1 MTKLVLIVVGNDCFV
16 NILEKIKQNSSFQ
29 FQIKKV
35 LSLDS
40 IKWNND
46 MGYVPFILFFDMDY
60 LKNESQAVIDFMKLH
75 HKAKRFVLL
84 KDYFF
89 NNEIRHFFKSGAFD
103 CLQKPVDTESVY
115 HLIHEAIKSVQE
127 HSNSGQN
134 QQRMKHYQSS
144 EKVSLAYDLIFGNVK
159 HAKNIW
165 ERSQLAGLSRVPN
178 IAMVICIDDF
188 YRLMKNKSKLWEQSV
203 RNEVIEAVRKYFL
216 SEKVRETIVIITG
229 PEKIVVLL
237 SLPVENNVQTYKQSS
252 IKYSQ
257 QIKKYMNKMIGHT
270 VTIGIGNYY
279 EDARNLHLSYQEA
292 LHAQSYKFFTGNDAI
307 IHIDDVKPF
316 TNEIGFLP
324 NEEILI
330 MANKLTIGDVEG
342 VKAHVEVIL
351 QIVFSQ
357 TNMNPKS
364 FRLVM
369 LDFLSILS
377 RSAISG
383 GAKPSEMIAIQLEYA
398 KELFLLE
405 NVEQVRQWFYE
416 VIHDLLEQSLTNHN
430 EQVLKSVQ
438 KALQYINTHFT
449 EDVTLERV
457 AQYVHLSPN
466 YFSHIFKKTTG
477 SSFIEYLTYLRI
489 DKAKSMLMDLNYT
502 IYQIAGAVGYQ
513 TPRYFTR
520 VFKSIN
526 GMTPSTYR
534 NSMLVTNVT
543 NKSKSS

>member
-1 MTKLVLIVVGNDCFV
+1 MKKVVLVVAGNDCFV
-16 NILEKIKQNSSFQ
+16 NMLEKIKKNTRFQ
-29 FQIKKV
+29 FRVKRL
-35 LSLDS
+35 LSLDD
-40 IKWNND
+40 ITWHKD
-46 MGYVPFILFFDMDY
+46 MEYEPFITFFDMDH
-60 LKNESQAVIDFMKLH
+60 LKNEARVVIDYMKRH
-75 HKAKRFVLL
+75 HKAKRFVIL
-84 KDYFF
+84 KDYFL

-103 CLQKPVDTESVY
+103 CLKKPVGKESVY
-115 HLIHEAIKSVQE
+115 HLIQEAMNSVQD
-127 HSNSGQN
+127 HSNSRQN
-134 QQRMKHYQSS
+134 QQLMKHYQSS
-144 EKVSLAYDLIFGNVK
+144 VKVSLAYDLIFGNVK
-159 HAKNIW
+159 NAKKIW

-178 IAMVICIDDF
+178 IAIVICIDDF

-203 RNEVIEAVRKYFL
+203 RNRVIEAIRKYFL
-216 SEKVRETIVIITG
+216 LEKVREMLVIITG

-237 SLPVENNVQTYKQSS
+237 SLPVENNVQTYKQAS

-257 QIKKYMNKMIGHT
+257 QIKKYINKMIGYT

-307 IHIDDVKPF
+307 IHIDDIEPY
-316 TNEIGFLP
+316 TNEISFLP

-330 MANKLTIGDVEG
+330 MANKLTVGDVEG

-369 LDFLSILS
+369 LDLLSTLS

-383 GAKPSEMIAIQLEYA
+383 GAKPSEIIALQLEYA
-398 KELFLLE
+398 KELCLLE
-405 NVEQVRQWFYE
+405 HVEQIRQWFYE
-416 VIHDLLEQSLTNHN
+416 VMNHLLEKLLTNHN

-449 EDVTLERV
+449 EDVTLEKV

-502 IYQIAGAVGYQ
+502 IYQIAGAVGYH

-520 VFKSIN
+520 VFKSLN

-534 NSMLVTNVT
+534 NSMLVTKVT